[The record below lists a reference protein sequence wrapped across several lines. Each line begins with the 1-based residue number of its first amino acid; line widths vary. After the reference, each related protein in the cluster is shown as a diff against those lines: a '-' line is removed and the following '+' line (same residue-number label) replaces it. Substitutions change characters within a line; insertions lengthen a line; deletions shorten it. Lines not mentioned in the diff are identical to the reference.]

1 MVRWPELVGVWG
13 GDHAR
18 PKLASPRV
26 LLGSDPD
33 EVSVLGERDGAV
45 MLEVWDADSGLRRN
59 TIAVARLG
67 QLRSAR
73 VWRSDGD
80 DLVVVAVRGLDRNE
94 VALLDVRTGSL
105 FSEQQVPF
113 REHVMA
119 ASRDARTRVVFD
131 RDDPRDAGLM
141 APGGSLRPEMRDGI
155 NTYALSADGALVAC
169 WNDYTRRVLIIEA
182 PPSVSIVASTDERYA
197 FTAPHMVFAD
207 DRTTLWCA
215 SAGEVRCFA
224 LPSMTELG
232 RWTGASRLA
241 EIVAVS
247 RDGRAALLDGP
258 IAFAIGRDAPVR
270 PRDFSWSPHLA
281 RLSPDGT
288 RLAYNSGTI
297 GWYDLTRERHVELHT
312 GGHAGEV
319 LAIACSRDG
328 HLVASASK
336 DRTIRVCDAASG
348 ACEWALEGDAEGFSA
363 LSFSPD
369 GASLYAVT
377 HGHDPRL
384 TAWSLREGVEVTPAR
399 CLVEPGTRVDVSADG
414 SIITL
419 SRSPDRPAQVI
430 DAASFEP
437 VTDAGAAT
445 RRVPSRD
452 PDEEPLDARAGWSPD
467 GAWFVDFEERV
478 NPWGRLC
485 VVVIFSEAETMREWT
500 RVETSMRPPLSAAS
514 IGATSVLIAGEQG
527 EVQLVDRVTRRHNTV
542 ATTLRT
548 SVTALALSPDEA
560 TAYVGTENGQ
570 VRVYGLRAG

>member
-1 MVRWPELVGVWG
+1 MARWGELVGVWG
-13 GDHAR
+13 GERAR

-67 QLRSAR
+67 QLRSER
-73 VWRSDGD
+73 VWRADGD
-80 DLVVVAVRGLDRNE
+80 DHVVVAVRGIDRNE
-94 VALLDVRTGSL
+94 VALLDVRTGSI
-105 FSEQQVPF
+105 FNEQPVPF
-113 REHVMA
+113 GEHVMA
-119 ASRDARTRVVFD
+119 SSRDARTRVVFD

-141 APGGSLRPEMRDGI
+141 APGGSLRPEMRDGV

-169 WNDYTRRVLIIEA
+169 WNDHTRRVLIFEA

-197 FTAPHMVFAD
+197 FTAPHMVFSD
-207 DRTTLWCA
+207 DRATLWCA

-241 EIVAVS
+241 EIVALS

-258 IAFAIGRDAPVR
+258 IAFAVGRDAPVR
-270 PRDFSWSPHLA
+270 PRELSWSPHLA

-328 HLVASASK
+328 RLVATASK
-336 DRTIRVCDAASG
+336 DRTIRVCDAATG

-399 CLVEPGTRVDVSADG
+399 CLVELASRVDVSSDG
-414 SIITL
+414 ARITL
-419 SRSPDRPAQVI
+419 ARVPDRPAQVI
-430 DAASFEP
+430 DAASFEAIG
-437 VTDAGAAT
+437 DAE
-445 RRVPSRD
+445 PSARAVRPRG
-452 PDEEPLDARAGWSPD
+452 PDEEPFDARAGWSPD

-478 NPWGRLC
+478 NAWGRLC
-485 VVVIFSEAETMREWT
+485 VVAIFFDAEAMREWT
-500 RVETSMRPPLSAAS
+500 RVETSMRPPLSAAAV
-514 IGATSVLIAGEQG
+514 GATSVLIAGEQG
-527 EVQLVDRVTRRHNTV
+527 EVQIVDRVTRRYNTV
-542 ATTLRT
+542 ASQLRT
-548 SVTALALSPDEA
+548 SVTALALSPDEGIA
-560 TAYVGTENGQ
+560 FVGTESGQ
-570 VRVYGLRAG
+570 VRVYNLRTR